1 MTVRVERTFHLAAPP
16 DEVWAFI
23 ADPGKRARPISVVE
37 EFEVTG
43 EGTARWH
50 VALPIPYTDRTI
62 AVETED
68 TRVEEPTHVE
78 FVGRSRA
85 MNVQGEHTLEAT
97 DDGGTRLV
105 NRFVVDGRV
114 PGVERYFKGKLDE
127 ELANL
132 ERAIR
137 EDLGLGP
144 VDGS

>member
-1 MTVRVERTFHLAAPP
+1 MTVRVERTFELAAPP
-16 DEVWAFI
+16 ADVWAFI
-23 ADPGKRARPISVVE
+23 ADPRKRAEPISVVR

-43 EGTARWH
+43 ERTAIWH

-68 TRVEEPTHVE
+68 TRIEEPTYVE
-78 FVGRSRA
+78 FVGRSKA
-85 MNVQGEHTLEAT
+85 MNVQGEHRLEP
-97 DDGGTRLV
+97 DGDGTRLV

-127 ELANL
+127 ELGNL

-137 EDLGLGP
+137 ADLGLDAE
-144 VDGS
+144 V

>member
-16 DEVWAFI
+16 DDVWAFI
-23 ADPGKRARPISVVE
+23 ADPAKRARPISVVE

-43 EGTARWH
+43 EHTARWH

-62 AVETED
+62 TVETED
-68 TRVEEPTHVE
+68 TQVEEPTHVE
-78 FVGRSRA
+78 FVGRSKA
-85 MNVQGEHTLEAT
+85 MNVQGKHTLEPT
-97 DDGGTRLV
+97 DDGTRLV

-114 PGVERYFKGKLDE
+114 PGVERYFKGRLDE

-137 EDLGLGP
+137 ADLGLDP
-144 VDGS
+144 VTES

>member
-1 MTVRVERTFHLAAPP
+1 MTVRVERTFELAAPP
-16 DEVWAFI
+16 ADVWAFI
-23 ADPGKRARPISVVE
+23 ADPRKRAEPISVVE

-43 EGTARWH
+43 DRTAVWH

-68 TRVEEPTHVE
+68 TRIDEPRYVE
-78 FVGRSRA
+78 FVGRSKA
-85 MNVQGEHTLEAT
+85 MNVQGEHTLEPT

-114 PGVERYFKGKLDE
+114 PGVERYFKGKLDG
-127 ELANL
+127 ELENL

-137 EDLGLGP
+137 EDLGLEHP
-144 VDGS
+144 P

>member
-1 MTVRVERTFHLAAPP
+1 MTVRVERTFELAAPP
-16 DEVWAFI
+16 ADVWAFI
-23 ADPGKRARPISVVE
+23 ADPRKRAEPISVVQ

-43 EGTARWH
+43 DRTAVWH

-68 TRVEEPTHVE
+68 TRVDEPRFVE

-85 MNVQGEHTLEAT
+85 MNVQGEHTLEPT

-105 NRFVVDGRV
+105 NRFVVDGKV
-114 PGVERYFKGKLDE
+114 PGVERYFKGKLDG
-127 ELANL
+127 ELENL

-137 EDLGLGP
+137 EDLGLGSQP
-144 VDGS
+144 

>member
-16 DEVWAFI
+16 DDVWAFI
-23 ADPGKRARPISVVE
+23 ADPEKRARPISVVE

-43 EGTARWH
+43 ERTARWH

-62 AVETED
+62 AVDTED
-68 TRVEEPTHVE
+68 TRVEEPRYVE
-78 FVGRSRA
+78 FVGRSKA

-97 DDGGTRLV
+97 DDGGTRLI

-114 PGVERYFKGKLDE
+114 PGVERYFKGKLDG
-127 ELANL
+127 ELENL

-137 EDLGLGP
+137 ADLGVEP
-144 VDGS
+144 ENV

>member
-1 MTVRVERTFHLAAPP
+1 MTVRVERTFELAAPP
-16 DEVWAFI
+16 ADVWAFI
-23 ADPGKRARPISVVE
+23 ADPRKRAEPISVVE

-43 EGTARWH
+43 DRTAVWH

-68 TRVEEPTHVE
+68 TRVDEPRFVE

-85 MNVQGEHTLEAT
+85 MNVQGEHTLEPT

-105 NRFVVDGRV
+105 NRFVVDGKV
-114 PGVERYFKGKLDE
+114 PGVERYFKGKLDG
-127 ELANL
+127 ELENL

-137 EDLGLGP
+137 EDLGLGSQP
-144 VDGS
+144 